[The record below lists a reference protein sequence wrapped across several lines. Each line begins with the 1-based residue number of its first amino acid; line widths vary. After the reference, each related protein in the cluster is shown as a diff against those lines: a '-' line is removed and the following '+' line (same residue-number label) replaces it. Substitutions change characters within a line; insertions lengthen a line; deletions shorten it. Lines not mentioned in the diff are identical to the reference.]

1 MLFDRDRSRSRS
13 PDPDRLL
20 RIYLNDHYAGST
32 AGGALARRA
41 ARASGGRPAGP
52 GLRAL
57 VGDIADDRQSLV
69 RIMTAL
75 DVPVMRVRALVLRC
89 AETVGRAKLN
99 GRLATRSPLS
109 DVLEREALLL
119 AAQGKLALWR
129 ALDEV
134 ARGDDRIDVDTVRR
148 LAHRAERQIQQLD
161 ELRRA
166 AVAAA
171 LAPGARPVPPRSTA
185 EGPRRARLPCDRVR
199 WVT

>member
-1 MLFDRDRSRSRS
+1 
-13 PDPDRLL
+13 
-20 RIYLNDHYAGST
+20 
-32 AGGALARRA
+32 LARRA
-41 ARASGGRPAGP
+41 ARASGGRPADPRLGT
-52 GLRAL
+52 L

-99 GRLATRSPLS
+99 GRLVTRSPLS

-148 LAHRAERQIQQLD
+148 LAHRAERQIQQLE

-171 LAPGARPVPPRSTA
+171 LAPGTRPAPPRSTA